1 MASVDSD
8 TLVNRVK
15 FYVLVVDKDGLSI
28 LNYFVEPTDTIQ
40 LRFLKSTVAFT
51 FGIYL
56 LDSTN
61 VIIGVSGFYG
71 DSATTDYQWGWS

>member
-15 FYVLVVDKDGLSI
+15 FYVLVVDKDGLNI

-40 LRFLKSTVAFT
+40 LRFLKSTVTFT
-51 FGIYL
+51 YGIYL
-56 LDSTN
+56 VDYTN

-71 DSATTDYQWGWS
+71 DSGTTDYQWGWS